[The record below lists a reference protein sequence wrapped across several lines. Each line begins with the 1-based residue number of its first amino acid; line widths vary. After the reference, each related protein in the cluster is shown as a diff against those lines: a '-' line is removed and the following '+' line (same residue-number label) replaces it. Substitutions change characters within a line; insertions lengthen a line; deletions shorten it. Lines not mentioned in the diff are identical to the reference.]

1 MALSKGQATRQKMIN
16 LMYLVFIA
24 MLALNV
30 STEVLDGFDLVN
42 DNLQLTIQNTS
53 VRNEQIF
60 AEIEESNKKNS
71 KKTEQ
76 FYLRAQAVK
85 EKTDSIFNY
94 IDKLKLE
101 IAKKSDGKDADV
113 NNLESR
119 DNLDAASEVMV
130 SPIGGQGKKLKNDI
144 DAYRNAIVSLV
155 KDPNKK
161 KIIENG
167 LSTELSKRAKDAGK
181 KDWVEAS
188 FDRMPSI
195 AALTYLSE
203 IQANIKQAEGEALTN
218 LLKEIDFSDFRV
230 NDLSAIIVPES
241 KIVMSGS
248 SYKANIFM
256 AAVDTTQ
263 RPKITVNG
271 KEITDG
277 IFQAGTSSPGTY
289 PVKGSITMFD
299 RDNNP
304 MIKEFAS
311 EYTVI
316 PPMATIAPLLLDI
329 VYMGIKNPISISVP
343 GIPGNAVSATAQGG
357 RLERDGNNWN
367 AYPTG
372 GAGGKFTINVVA
384 NTNGVSRV
392 VATKEFR
399 IKALPDPTAYIEYK
413 DAGGNTKIHKRG
425 ALARSILLN
434 TETLKAAIS
443 DGVLDIGFTVLSFR
457 TFNID
462 AMGNSAPE
470 LSNGARF
477 SSRQL
482 EQIRRM
488 TRGQYLYISG
498 IKVKGPDGIEREI
511 SPMEIRIN

>member
-1 MALSKGQATRQKMIN
+1 M
-16 LMYLVFIA
+16 
-24 MLALNV
+24 
-30 STEVLDGFDLVN
+30 
-42 DNLQLTIQNTS
+42 
-53 VRNEQIF
+53 
-60 AEIEESNKKNS
+60 
-71 KKTEQ
+71 
-76 FYLRAQAVK
+76 
-85 EKTDSIFNY
+85 
-94 IDKLKLE
+94 
-101 IAKKSDGKDADV
+101 
-113 NNLESR
+113 
-119 DNLDAASEVMV
+119 
-130 SPIGGQGKKLKNDI
+130 
-144 DAYRNAIVSLV
+144 V
-155 KDPNKK
+155 KDPNQK

-167 LSTELSKRAKDAGK
+167 LSTELSKRAKEAGK

-195 AALTYLSE
+195 AAITYLSE

-230 NDLSAIIVPES
+230 NELTAIIVPES
-241 KIVMSGS
+241 KVVMSGA

-263 RPKITVNG
+263 SPKIIVNG
-271 KEITDG
+271 KEIEG
-277 IFQAGTSSPGTY
+277 HIFQVGTSSPGTY

-299 RDNNP
+299 RGNDP
-304 MIKEFAS
+304 MVKDFVT

-316 PPMATIAPLLLDI
+316 PPMATIAPLLMDV
-329 VYMGIKNPISISVP
+329 VYSGIKNPISISVP
-343 GIPGNAVSATAQGG
+343 GVPGNAVSATAQGG

-372 GAGGKFTINVVA
+372 VGGKFTIAVTA
-384 NTNGVSRV
+384 NTNGTSRL

-413 DAGGNTKIHKRG
+413 DASGNPKMHKRG
-425 ALARSILLN
+425 ALARSILLS

-443 DGVLDIGFTVLSFR
+443 DGILDIGFTVLSFR
-457 TFNID
+457 TFNVD
-462 AMGNSAPE
+462 AMGNATPE

-482 EQIRRM
+482 DQIRRM

-498 IKVKGPDGIEREI
+498 IKVRGPDGIDREI